1 MAKVKVSVR
10 LKPGVL
16 DAQGRVVF
24 NALKSL
30 GYEAVA
36 DVRMGKLIEIEM
48 NGTSPDDA
56 RAQADDMC
64 RKLLANP
71 VIENYTIEV
80 TEE

>member
-10 LKPGVL
+10 LKPAVL
-16 DAQGRVVF
+16 DAQGRGVF

-30 GYEAVA
+30 GYEAVNE
-36 DVRMGKLIEIEM
+36 VRIGKLIEIAL
-48 NGTSPDDA
+48 NGTTAEEA
-56 RAQADDMC
+56 RAQADEMC

-80 TEE
+80 SEE

>member
-1 MAKVKVSVR
+1 
-10 LKPGVL
+10 
-16 DAQGRVVF
+16 VVF

-30 GYEAVA
+30 GYESVNE
-36 DVRMGKLIEIEM
+36 VRIGKLIEIAL
-48 NGTSPDDA
+48 NGTTAEEA
-56 RAQADDMC
+56 RAQADEMC